1 MSTAKRRQ
9 RSFTTAERSEI
20 PTGRNGKHNS
30 IVTKILEE
38 LQDLNGDRCLKIPIS
53 ELPDSKAN
61 IRSALNRAA
70 HNLNKPVATRADEE
84 FLYIWNP

>member
-1 MSTAKRRQ
+1 MARRRE
-9 RSFTTAERSEI
+9 RSFTTADRSEV

-30 IVTKILEE
+30 IVRKILDD
-38 LQDLNGDRCLKIPIS
+38 LAGLNGDRCLKIPIS

-70 HNLNKPVATRADEE
+70 HNLNKSVATRTDEE
-84 FLYIWNP
+84 FLYIWNS